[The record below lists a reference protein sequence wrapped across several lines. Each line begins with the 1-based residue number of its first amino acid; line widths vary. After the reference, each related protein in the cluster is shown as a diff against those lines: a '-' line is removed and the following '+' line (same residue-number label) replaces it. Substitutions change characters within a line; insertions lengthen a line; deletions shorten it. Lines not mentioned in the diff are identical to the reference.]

1 MILSSLNIE
10 DLNESGAELVIY
22 HPISYEPTDIKL
34 IVHGFNSRA
43 YKKASRELSKY
54 KAKESHNPEFTAL
67 HFIVATMI
75 KSWENVESENGQIEF
90 SVDNAIELFNTSP
103 FVFAQVEAFIEN
115 RSNFFLQK

>member
-43 YKKASRELSKY
+43 YKSANRELSKY
-54 KAKESHNPEFTAL
+54 KAKDGHNAEFTTL
-67 HFIVATMI
+67 HFIVASMI
-75 KSWENVESENGQIEF
+75 KSWENLEGESGQIEF